1 MSDQPSLFSDPPRDR
16 PSDDDPVFSPEDGA
30 PEPAD
35 VDDST
40 YDSTSDAVYDPT
52 GEVPHPA
59 DTVRERSGP
68 SPFTEGLNPD
78 QLDAV
83 VHEGGPLLVVAGAG
97 SGKTRVLTH
106 RIAHLIDTGARP
118 TEILAITFTNKAAA
132 EMRERVAHL
141 VGPMVKAMW
150 VSTFHS
156 ACVRILRRDG
166 EAIGYPRTFSIYD
179 QADAVRLTGYVIRDL
194 GLDPKRFTPRGV
206 HGYISLWKNELKDPE
221 RAAAEATDIFQRK
234 HADVYAEYQHRL
246 QKAGA
251 MDFDD
256 LLLNTV
262 RLFREHPDVLDHY
275 RRRFRHILVDE
286 YQDTNQAQNE
296 IVLLLAG
303 GHHNVCVVGDTDQCF
318 PAGTMVETP
327 GGEVPIES
335 LCIGDAVVGASQR
348 PGTRAELV
356 THVEPGRYDGRIV
369 RITAAGRELSATPG
383 HLVPMR
389 LVPRDGT
396 WLVYLM
402 FRADRGWRIGRT
414 VGARPY
420 HKGVRKHGLFVR
432 TNQEHADA
440 AWVLRVCDSLA
451 EAAYYESLY
460 AAEYGLP
467 TVCFHDVGRG
477 LAMDEPWL
485 RRLYGDLDTE
495 TRAKQLLYDLTLDSE
510 FPHHRPQNGAR
521 RATVNVT
528 MFSDARAEVGYH
540 RVQWSSNRDD
550 VAVRLRAAGYRLR
563 SGKAASLR
571 YETVFKSYE
580 EALADARRLA
590 LAGGLD
596 VRRRLSHD
604 GVVYDLM
611 PIANARPGMEVLV
624 RRDDGFEVAAI
635 DTVELER
642 YSGPV
647 YDIEVDRIH
656 TYVAGGFLVHN
667 SVYKFRGADFR
678 NILQFED
685 AFPEVTTIVLDQN
698 YRSTQTI
705 LDAANAVI
713 EHNLERKPKNL
724 WTDSGGGERI
734 VRYHAEDEGDE
745 AMWVAGTCQQLHRDD
760 AMNWREMAVLYR
772 TNAQARV
779 IEEAFMR
786 MGVPYKVVGGT
797 RFYDRREIKDAMA
810 YLRAAIN
817 PLDEVSV
824 KRILNVPKRGIGDT
838 SVTRLDEYAREEG
851 VAFVDAMRHA
861 EDAGVSG
868 PARRGIA
875 AFVDLLD
882 GLGAMVGAEGVGPGD
897 LLQACIDQSGY
908 LAELEAEDTVEAH
921 GRIENLGELVGS
933 AREFTV
939 LDEFLEQVSLV
950 ADTDELDED
959 DQVVLM
965 TLHSAK
971 GLEFPAVFIVG
982 VEEGVF
988 PHIRALTEPDEMEE
1002 ERRLAYVGITRAMQR
1017 LFISHA
1023 WSRMLFG
1030 STQYNPPSRFL
1041 DEIPEQLVESK
1052 GNVTGRNSYGRQS
1065 YRHRDERGYDD
1076 PPPYRRRERG
1086 DRFDRE
1092 RQDAHR
1098 DRIVESAMRA
1108 ASAPQPANSQE
1119 LGLKVGDDVAHPAF
1133 GEGVIIDIS
1142 GTGEKAE
1149 AVINFAGVGQ
1159 KHLAL
1164 AWAPLKK
1171 I

>member
-1 MSDQPSLFSDPPRDR
+1 MSDQPSLFPDQPHDGDRSDPLYAA
-16 PSDDDPVFSPEDGA
+16 EDGA
-30 PEPAD
+30 AGRAD
-35 VDDST
+35 V
-40 YDSTSDAVYDPT
+40 YDADVYDADVYDPT
-52 GEVPHPA
+52 GEIPHPA
-59 DTVRERSGP
+59 ETVRERTGP

-83 VHEGGPLLVVAGAG
+83 VHEDGPLLVVAGAG

-118 TEILAITFTNKAAA
+118 SEILAITFTNKAAA
-132 EMRERVAHL
+132 EMRERVGHL
-141 VGPMVKAMW
+141 VGPVVKAMW

-234 HADVYAEYQHRL
+234 HADVYAEYQARL

-256 LLLNTV
+256 LLLNVV
-262 RLFREHPDVLDHY
+262 RLFREHPDVLEHY
-275 RRRFRHILVDE
+275 RQRFRHILVDE

-296 IVLLLAG
+296 IVLLLGG

-318 PAGTMVETP
+318 PAGTMVSTP
-327 GGEVPIES
+327 DGDRPIET
-335 LCIGDAVVGASQR
+335 LRVGDRVVGASQR
-348 PGTRAELV
+348 SSARVETV
-356 THVEPGRYDGRIV
+356 THVRPGRYDGVIV
-369 RITAAGRELSATPG
+369 RLRAGGREVTATPG

-389 LVPRDGT
+389 LVPQDHS

-402 FRADRGWRIGRT
+402 VRADRGWRIGRT
-414 VGARPY
+414 VGARPFQ
-420 HKGVRKHGLFVR
+420 KGVRKHGLFVR

-451 EAAYYESLY
+451 EAAYYESFY

-467 TVCFHDVGRG
+467 TVCFHDTGRG

-485 RRLYGDLDTE
+485 RRLYAELDTT
-495 TRAKQLLYDLTLDSE
+495 TRAKQLLYDLVLDSA

-521 RATVNVT
+521 RATVNLT
-528 MFSDARAEVGYH
+528 MFSDARTEVGYH

-563 SGKAASLR
+563 AGKSKSLR
-571 YETVFKSYE
+571 YETVYKDYGD
-580 EALADARRLA
+580 ALDDAKRLA
-590 LAGGLD
+590 TAGGLD
-596 VRRRLSHD
+596 IRRRLSHN

-611 PIANARPGMEVLV
+611 PIANARPGMEIVVLG
-624 RRDDGFEVAAI
+624 DGGFDVARVDA
-635 DTVELER
+635 VELEP
-642 YSGPV
+642 YSGSV
-647 YDIEVDRIH
+647 YDLEVDRIH
-656 TYVAGGFLVHN
+656 TYVAGGVLVHN

-713 EHNLERKPKNL
+713 EHNLERKPKHL
-724 WTDSGGGERI
+724 WTDSGGGDKI

-745 AMWVAGTCQQLHRDD
+745 AMWVAGTAQQLHRDD
-760 AMNWREMAVLYR
+760 ALNWREMAVLYR

-779 IEEAFMR
+779 IEEALMR

-797 RFYDRREIKDAMA
+797 RFYDRREVKDAMA
-810 YLRAAIN
+810 YLRGAIN

-824 KRILNVPKRGIGDT
+824 KRVINVPKRGIGDT
-838 SVTRLDEYAREEG
+838 SVARLDEYARELG
-851 VAFVDAMRHA
+851 VPFVEAMRHA
-861 EDAGVSG
+861 EDAGVTG

-875 AFVDLLD
+875 SFVDLLD
-882 GLGAMVGAEGVGPGD
+882 RLGEMAASDDVGPGD
-897 LLQACIDQSGY
+897 LLQACIDESGY
-908 LAELEAEDTVEAH
+908 LGELEAEDTVEAH

-950 ADTDELDED
+950 ADTDDLDDD

-971 GLEFPAVFIVG
+971 GLEFPAVFITG

-1030 STQYNPPSRFL
+1030 TTQYNPPSRFL
-1041 DEIPEQLVESK
+1041 DEIPEQLVEAK
-1052 GNVTGRNSYGRQS
+1052 GNTTGRSSYGRQS
-1065 YRHRDERGYDD
+1065 YRHRDERSYDD
-1076 PPPYRRRERG
+1076 PPTYRRG
-1086 DRFDRE
+1086 AAADRFDRVA
-1092 RQDAHR
+1092 QDAHR
-1098 DRIVESAMRA
+1098 DRVVESAMRA
-1108 ASAPQPANSQE
+1108 ANAPQPSNSQE

-1133 GEGVIIDIS
+1133 GEGVIIDIA

-1171 I
+1171 L